1 MPAQPDIGESAPT
14 QSSPDHDHAH
24 AKDRTHSSGRSGA
37 NWQVHHHRDVSGGA
51 ARAAVFGISDGLVSN
66 TALILGVAGANPPAN
81 TVLVAGLAGLIA
93 GAVSMAA
100 GEYVSMQAQRN

>member
-14 QSSPDHDHAH
+14 QSSPDDDHAH

-66 TALILGVAGANPPAN
+66 TANKQEQCSCFYRDESSRWTNRERCSRVTGRSDP
-81 TVLVAGLAGLIA
+81 
-93 GAVSMAA
+93 
-100 GEYVSMQAQRN
+100 